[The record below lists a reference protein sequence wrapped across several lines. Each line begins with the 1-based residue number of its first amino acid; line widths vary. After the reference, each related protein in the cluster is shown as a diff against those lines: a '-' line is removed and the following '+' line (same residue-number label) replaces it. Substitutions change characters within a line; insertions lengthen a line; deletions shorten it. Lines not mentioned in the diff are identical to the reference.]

1 MCRNQIFL
9 IFANNLRYKRNK
21 ISPKHASVQIGKQEM
36 CSKLQHKTLNS
47 MVVGARQNF
56 QILRQIPGFSK
67 TIELCLIFYT

>member
-1 MCRNQIFL
+1 
-9 IFANNLRYKRNK
+9 
-21 ISPKHASVQIGKQEM
+21 M

-67 TIELCLIFYT
+67 TIELCLIFYTWFLISQSIKKEF